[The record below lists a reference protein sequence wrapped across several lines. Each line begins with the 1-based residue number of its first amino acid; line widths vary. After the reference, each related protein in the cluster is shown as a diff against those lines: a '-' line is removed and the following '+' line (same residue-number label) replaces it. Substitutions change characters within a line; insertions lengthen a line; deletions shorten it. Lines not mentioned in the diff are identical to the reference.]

1 MKPAGIIFSTLSG
14 HKSPLLLDRTVAAI
28 PFACRYRLVDF
39 SLSMLVLAGVSDILV
54 VTDGNY
60 RSLADHIGTGKDWDL
75 ARRRGGIRLITP
87 FRTVAPGSVPQ
98 SFRGHVDALLG
109 MRRDLLPMQNE
120 EFILMR
126 GDVVASVDLSAALL
140 LHRRKG
146 NAMTSVVCRTEA
158 GKLAD
163 LGIRILGRQFLF
175 ELLTGSRDECASI
188 FAPIAGE
195 RPLDDDVFVHE
206 GYAAAPTELL
216 DYFTE
221 SIRLTTDAA
230 VRGALLSDPARALL
244 TKVHSTSPTAYRT
257 CNSVHSCL
265 LADDCVIEGEVKNSV
280 LFRGVRI
287 ERGAKVENSVLFGG
301 TYVGR
306 GSALSCVVA
315 DKGVFIGEGRHLSG
329 HTTMPLYIP
338 KERKV

>member
-1 MKPAGIIFSTLSG
+1 MKTAGIIFSTLSG
-14 HKSPLLLDRTVAAI
+14 RSAPLLEDRTIAAI

-39 SLSMLVLAGVSDILV
+39 SLSMLVAAGVTDILV

-87 FRTVAPGSVPQ
+87 FRTVAPGTTPH
-98 SFRGHVDALLG
+98 SFRGPLDALFG
-109 MRRDLLPMQNE
+109 MRRDLFPMHHE

-126 GDVVASVDLSAALL
+126 GDVVANVDLRAALL
-140 LHRRKG
+140 YHRREKHP
-146 NAMTSVVCRTEA
+146 MTAVLARA
-158 GKLAD
+158 GEGRDAD
-163 LGIRILGRQFLF
+163 LGIRILDRTLLF
-175 ELLTGSRDECASI
+175 DLLSSGDRA
-188 FAPIAGE
+188 AGE
-195 RPLDDDVFVHE
+195 AVFSAVTGKDSSVFWHE
-206 GYAAAPTELL
+206 GYASAPTGLI

-221 SIRLTTDAA
+221 SIRLTREQD
-230 VRGALLSDPARALL
+230 VRRALLCDPHRPIL
-244 TKVHSTSPTAYRT
+244 TKVHSTSPAAYRAGD
-257 CNSVHSCL
+257 SVHACL
-265 LADDCVIEGEVKNSV
+265 LADDCIIDGEVKNSV
-280 LFRGVRI
+280 LFRGVRV
-287 ERGAKVENSVLFGG
+287 EKGARVENSVLFGG

-315 DKGVFIGEGRHLSG
+315 DKGVVIGEGRHLSG